1 VLFRLAPEIYRQL
14 DLDQDNNFRKY
25 TRGQRYSFDNLRHK
39 AARFADL
46 RNPLKVRSQYNEVVT
61 LRLGPEVLVLGD
73 LQQRGIDATVT
84 ATQEFTTPTGRFK
97 FDDVGKE
104 LLFSGS
110 VLPGNNRRV
119 TVIRIISSTMV
130 LTEPALTGPDATPFK
145 WELRAAVV
153 RDPSVRTVQIQS
165 GYVDLI
171 GLGWIVTDGLST
183 FEVVG
188 RRHAHWNDPIRKS
201 FVVQD
206 GPDAAFDI
214 TGKLVVQSGVFTAEA
229 IGQQI
234 QTNGANPNNVGVWE
248 ITGISAGGPSGTTAT
263 VSAAT
268 LVDITLT
275 GLSGMTATTVGAR
288 LRVAGAA
295 SVGNNGT
302 FTITTFLSA
311 SSVIVSCATGV
322 FPDAASGSIVW
333 EVLTPPWNITIEQ
346 SGDRFPDQTPYYWA
360 LLPRAELDLKAVP
373 QPRGVEEKNGLQGS
387 VVGAN
392 QFTAADGLFDN
403 ADAAPVKHLTVRGSA
418 LGNDGIYE
426 VTGVVLPSTLNV
438 TPAFPGGAES
448 GLLWELRRATL
459 IGDLTQVQA
468 YPQPLLPIFVK
479 DFGIEVDSRE
489 SEFLQRSN
497 ADHVGRWVNI
507 KGIQKAYRVLGE
519 LTGMEVSVEKLWRI
533 SQELYLQLAASGYS
547 SQLLQVGDAAPG
559 RTGQTGYLAF
569 SGGRVHLLDATAAFL
584 PSDVGLV
591 VRVTKANDP
600 LNSKLYT
607 VDQYVSP
614 TEVYFRSVDGASTP
628 DYGLGG
634 SAGDPMIWWSLERL
648 YTTLEPRRP
657 RMDDMNP
664 DLLTDIVNYLAPPTD
679 TFSMDRWCWEADFST
694 TVPYIPVSVVPI
706 AGQYLWQV
714 TVATPV
720 GQPGSA
726 EVITVPD
733 HWVFVDAL
741 GEEYGIE
748 TVPVAAGVGQWAFTV
763 YGVVAPA
770 IVGVNPTYLY
780 YDCPLVPDCD
790 FCASHWVFARIGFG
804 PELAAEIG
812 PAIENIYT
820 RTLERIEQVKPVHV
834 RIVALFVREVEA
846 KLNLTASIEAHPYIY
861 ATLVAPITAF
871 YDDFPADVIPADTA
885 LLASIETDVSW
896 LLATLD
902 ATLNPLF
909 DNYPADDLYSDNS
922 LGASIETP

>member
-1 VLFRLAPEIYRQL
+1 MPTGFGHYPFGEGPFGEWDWSSSVLFRLAPEIYRQL

-248 ITGISAGGPSGTTAT
+248 ISEISFGGPPWTL
-263 VSAAT
+263 T
-268 LVDITLT
+268 LV
-275 GLSGMTATTVGAR
+275 
-288 LRVAGAA
+288 
-295 SVGNNGT
+295 
-302 FTITTFLSA
+302 
-311 SSVIVSCATGV
+311 
-322 FPDAASGSIVW
+322 
-333 EVLTPPWNITIEQ
+333 Q
-346 SGDRFPDQTPYYWA
+346 SGERFFDPTPYYWA